1 MTTTPVNSA
10 YTIAFYSQL
19 SGLTV
24 SAKVLRIETG
34 TEWNVSL
41 TESAPLSTE
50 VTRVYLGS
58 FTPTAPGWFII
69 HYTAV
74 SGVTLIKAD
83 ILRIEAVV
91 ESITTTNPPVTTTPL
106 PDGTQL
112 AAPAVLGDQAG
123 TLTFSVRS

>member
-24 SAKVLRIETG
+24 SSKIIRIETG

-41 TESAPLSTE
+41 TESAPLSTAE
-50 VTRVYLGS
+50 TRVYLGS

-74 SGVTLIKAD
+74 SGVTLIKTD

-91 ESITTTNPPVTTTPL
+91 ESAAITNPPVTTTPL

-112 AAPAVLGDQAG
+112 AAPAILGDQAG

>member
-19 SGLTV
+19 TGLTV
-24 SAKVLRIETG
+24 SSKIIRIETG

-41 TESAPLSTE
+41 TESAPLSTAE
-50 VTRVYLGS
+50 TRVYLGS

-74 SGVTLIKAD
+74 SGVTLIKTD

-91 ESITTTNPPVTTTPL
+91 ESAAITNPPVTTTPL

-112 AAPAVLGDQAG
+112 AAPAILGDQAG